1 MVKMKLS
8 IRLFYLLPSYH
19 RQVLRNICL
28 TDDHL
33 YVSLIVV
40 AIPFSSLSSLIT
52 GFNKSST
59 ACATSA
65 AAHLTLA
72 KLRCSIFI
80 FSV

>member
-1 MVKMKLS
+1 M
-8 IRLFYLLPSYH
+8 
-19 RQVLRNICL
+19 L
-28 TDDHL
+28 TSQWQLKEQSSHKDDHL